1 MPKTKTKRKDLKK
14 ISNPLALARARKMT
28 GRLNKDDV
36 ANAISAMK
44 GASRPQLARFA
55 KEIKRMQEI
64 RKNANIIMGNLSK
77 GSRMRNR

>member
-14 ISNPLALARARKMT
+14 ITNPMALARARKPV
-28 GRLNKDDV
+28 GRINKDDI
-36 ANAISAMK
+36 ANAITSIK
-44 GASRPQLARFA
+44 GASRPQLARIA
-55 KEIKRMQEI
+55 KEVKRMQEI